1 MSCIDPKTLN
11 DIMKSET
18 FKKEYDIYIQEN
30 NDLLK
35 ILLFLDTIKLNKDYY
50 KLNIV
55 HNIDELKTKNINGFL
70 NKLTHINID
79 DIYSSIIEQIDKD
92 NILLN
97 ITISI
102 IIEKCILQKTYS
114 QYYIDILKKI
124 NVKYNIDAQIYTI
137 MKSYDIMF
145 NENVTEDII
154 DDIYK
159 KQYLLLCEKNK
170 RLDNYIGYCETIY
183 KFEKNKLIL
192 DKYDKMIIDIIINI
206 QKSIVDEKTDDIY
219 KYIICLHNI
228 YYIEEKGCPENIK
241 LELNNIK
248 TNIKDKKILFKIMDI
263 VEL

>member
-11 DIMKSET
+11 DIMKSEK

-124 NVKYNIDAQIYTI
+124 NVKYNIDTQIYTI

-192 DKYDKMIIDIIINI
+192 DKYDKMIRDIIINI
-206 QKSIVDEKTDDIY
+206 KKSIIEEKTDDIY

-248 TNIKDKKILFKIMDI
+248 ENIKDKKILFKIMDI